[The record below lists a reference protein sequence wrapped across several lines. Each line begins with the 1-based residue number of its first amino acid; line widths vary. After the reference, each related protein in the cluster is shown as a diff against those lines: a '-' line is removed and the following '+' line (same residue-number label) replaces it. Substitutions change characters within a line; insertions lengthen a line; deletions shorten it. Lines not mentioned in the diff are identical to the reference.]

1 MDPQGIS
8 QGADFALLKQ
18 EVEAFVG
25 EARHPTLVEK
35 GEKLFDLESAST
47 EWRLEAEYG
56 KLIFEVWNGSRSVAR
71 MVEEVAF
78 RDRGCLG
85 LFVRGAAGRLS
96 TVLEI
101 RDLAE
106 AGDELPRVRFGER
119 RAQFRKQ
126 FVKIL
131 SQRFPEWKIE
141 RVSTRSDRHNSL
153 SGVYTRGLGRRG
165 KVGWAFLGVSP
176 EELSTSVNNILGFG
190 LVWLAWLREHLD
202 GVSVGGLKLFLPP
215 GMGETVAHRMAY
227 LDSRQG
233 NFELHELDPQS
244 DSQNRVLRQV
254 DIRNFGNVETRLRPR
269 RAEEAIL
276 APHRERLQHLIGARE
291 AEVDVRADPEGNA
304 VLLWVRGVE
313 CARIE
318 GRMNPRITYGL
329 GRPRHRLE
337 EGDWE
342 TFHRF
347 LDEVL
352 DEIPGRAV
360 YGQSHDHDPVQAK
373 PGGAPP
379 VVCRSELW
387 LEGILAKDPS
397 RIDHL
402 LDPEHVYR
410 QVFSLAGDDRGIL
423 DLLTRTRAGRPAVLE
438 LKLHEEVNFVL
449 QGLDYWMRVKWL
461 NERGE
466 FQKAGYF
473 PETDLPSSLPATLAP
488 PILYLISPA
497 FRFHSTTDPVAGF
510 LSPQVEVRKIGIAE
524 NWREE
529 VRVLFR
535 RTINGGGSSGP
546 A

>member
-1 MDPQGIS
+1 MDPQGFS
-8 QGADFALLKQ
+8 QGENFALLKQ

-25 EARHPTLVEK
+25 AARHPTLVEK
-35 GEKLFDLESAST
+35 GERLFDLHSHST

-56 KLIFEVWNGSRSVAR
+56 KLIFEVWNSSRSVAR
-71 MVEEVAF
+71 TLEEVAF

-85 LFVRGAAGRLS
+85 LFVRGARGRIA

-106 AGDELPRVRFGER
+106 SPRVCFGER

-131 SQRFPEWKIE
+131 SERFPDWKIE
-141 RVSTRSDRHNSL
+141 RVGTRSDRHNSF
-153 SGVYTRGLGRRG
+153 SGVYTRGLARRG

-176 EELSTSVNNILGFG
+176 EEHPTNVNNILGFG
-190 LVWLAWLREHLD
+190 LVWLGWLREHLD

-215 GMGETVAHRMAY
+215 GRSETVAHRMAY
-227 LDSRQG
+227 LDSRQAS
-233 NFELHELDPQS
+233 FALHELDPQ
-244 DSQNRVLRQV
+244 NGVLREV

-276 APHRERLQHLIGARE
+276 APHRELLQQLMGGRE
-291 AEVDVRADPEGNA
+291 AEVDVQADPEGNT

-318 GRMNPRITYGL
+318 GRLNPKITYGL
-329 GRPRHRLE
+329 PRPRHRLA

-347 LDEVL
+347 LEEVL
-352 DEIPGRAV
+352 GEIPAPAV
-360 YGQSHDHDPVQAK
+360 KDQGQGPARS
-373 PGGAPP
+373 GAPP

-402 LDPEHVYR
+402 LDPDHVYR
-410 QVFSLAGDDRGIL
+410 QVFSLAGDDRGVL
-423 DLLTRTRAGRPAVLE
+423 DLLTRTRGGRPAVLE
-438 LKLHEEVNFVL
+438 LKLHEEVNFVM

-473 PETDLPSSLPATLAP
+473 PETDLLSSPPATLAP

-510 LSPQVEVRKIGIAE
+510 LSPEVEVRKIGIAE

-535 RTINGGGSSGP
+535 RTINGSGKSGNGGGISSP